1 MSFILTP
8 DKLSAYTQLIEDN
21 PVNFQDQISQLKTNF
36 PTDLGSIVP
45 KSADLLNS
53 IDKDSMFNRMEAYK
67 KMDLPFLPPMS
78 LASGM
83 EIILAD
89 PNKNNFFAD
98 TEAHVNNFFKL
109 IGSAGEEIINFPAE
123 IKNVV
128 GSVSDLSKGFVS
140 NISNALTDKLVVF
153 VQKGL
158 QGLKDFFFATI
169 PEKLTAIATT
179 IGVQSALIA
188 PVKAL
193 FGKMECLVQN
203 VMTSLTGA
211 IEDMITGMVRNI
223 VNTPVCA
230 AQQFVGALTHKITN
244 VIDFLVGPFLG
255 PIEKLMSPIGAVFKI
270 KDAIM
275 GGLNIADKLS
285 SFFKCNPPVPPIASA
300 KMLIDGGLK
309 KDSSEKDQQSSI
321 DKVFGAANN
330 AFGRI
335 KDAKDGL
342 LDGIDGGLSNFEK
355 NYGEWEIFGTK
366 VKNAKDQGIGD
377 CSNTGNEFNCGMPS
391 IEFFGGDGLGGAG
404 KVLMGNFINRFDKE
418 DILGDIEKV
427 GSIVGVDITNPGQ
440 AYTEPPLVAFSDSC
454 DKGYGAYGKAIIDS
468 NMNSPTY
475 GQIVAITITSPG
487 ENYPVDQETD
497 LYVEQII
504 VEDPGSGYEEGDTID
519 NFEICGLNSN
529 GGITCVKPNNQP
541 YRDLPRLKVNT
552 ITGQG
557 AVLRPIMTRVIPQ
570 TKVVEVIDCV
580 T

>member
-8 DKLSAYTQLIEDN
+8 DNLSAYTQLIEDN

-211 IEDMITGMVRNI
+211 IE
-223 VNTPVCA
+223 
-230 AQQFVGALTHKITN
+230 
-244 VIDFLVGPFLG
+244 ID
-255 PIEKLMSPIGAVFKI
+255 
-270 KDAIM
+270 
-275 GGLNIADKLS
+275 
-285 SFFKCNPPVPPIASA
+285 
-300 KMLIDGGLK
+300 
-309 KDSSEKDQQSSI
+309 
-321 DKVFGAANN
+321 
-330 AFGRI
+330 
-335 KDAKDGL
+335 
-342 LDGIDGGLSNFEK
+342 
-355 NYGEWEIFGTK
+355 
-366 VKNAKDQGIGD
+366 
-377 CSNTGNEFNCGMPS
+377 
-391 IEFFGGDGLGGAG
+391 
-404 KVLMGNFINRFDKE
+404 
-418 DILGDIEKV
+418 
-427 GSIVGVDITNPGQ
+427 
-440 AYTEPPLVAFSDSC
+440 
-454 DKGYGAYGKAIIDS
+454 
-468 NMNSPTY
+468 
-475 GQIVAITITSPG
+475 
-487 ENYPVDQETD
+487 
-497 LYVEQII
+497 
-504 VEDPGSGYEEGDTID
+504 
-519 NFEICGLNSN
+519 
-529 GGITCVKPNNQP
+529 
-541 YRDLPRLKVNT
+541 
-552 ITGQG
+552 
-557 AVLRPIMTRVIPQ
+557 
-570 TKVVEVIDCV
+570 
-580 T
+580 